1 MGRLGRHII
10 RGERSFMV
18 DTISNKEKN
27 IYLGFY
33 AILWILI
40 TGAVYE
46 LGASQTIYL
55 FIVAA
60 VWAIVTLIY
69 QKRIGIEF
77 SNKTNAYLESI
88 DKKYKLFYFLTIPFM
103 AFAMIFSISI
113 NLNFII
119 LLIIIAC
126 YQVFMTYKMI
136 HYAY

>member
-1 MGRLGRHII
+1 M
-10 RGERSFMV
+10 
-18 DTISNKEKN
+18 TKNISKKEKN
-27 IYLGFY
+27 TYIGFY
-33 AILWILI
+33 AIIWILL

-46 LGASQTIYL
+46 LSTNQTIYL
-55 FIVAA
+55 FIATA
-60 VWAIVTLIY
+60 VLAIVTLIY

-88 DKKYKLFYFLTIPFM
+88 DKKYKLLYFLTIPFM
-103 AFAMIFSISI
+103 GFAIISSISI
-113 NLNFII
+113 SLNFIF

>member
-1 MGRLGRHII
+1 MGSLGRYII
-10 RGERSFMV
+10 RGERSFMTN
-18 DTISNKEKN
+18 TISNKEKN

-46 LGASQTIYL
+46 LGANQTIYL
-55 FIVAA
+55 FIATA
-60 VWAIVTLIY
+60 VWAILTLIY

-88 DKKYKLFYFLTIPFM
+88 DKKYKLLYFLTIPFM

-113 NLNFII
+113 NIKMII

-126 YQVFMTYKMI
+126 YQVFMAYKMVY
-136 HYAY
+136 YAY

>member
-1 MGRLGRHII
+1 ML
-10 RGERSFMV
+10 
-18 DTISNKEKN
+18 
-27 IYLGFY
+27 
-33 AILWILI
+33 

-46 LGASQTIYL
+46 LSTNQTIYL
-55 FIVAA
+55 FIATA
-60 VWAIVTLIY
+60 VLAIVTLIY

-88 DKKYKLFYFLTIPFM
+88 DKKYKLLYFLTIPFM
-103 AFAMIFSISI
+103 GFAIISSISI
-113 NLNFII
+113 SLNFIF

>member
-1 MGRLGRHII
+1 MTN
-10 RGERSFMV
+10 
-18 DTISNKEKN
+18 TISNKEKN
-27 IYLGFY
+27 TYIGFY

-40 TGAVYE
+40 TGAIYQ
-46 LGASQTIYL
+46 LGANQTIYL
-55 FIVAA
+55 FIASA

-88 DKKYKLFYFLTIPFM
+88 DKKYKLLYFLTIPFV
-103 AFAMIFSISI
+103 AFAMIFSIST

-126 YQVFMTYKMI
+126 YQVFMTYKMVY
-136 HYAY
+136 YAY